1 MRTILIIII
10 IVLILLILCCI
21 PRRIAK
27 MGGGKFKYQIIKPKK
42 YNNNSYIMPNIEV
55 LNIND
60 EYMTL
65 DKNINPDIF
74 WKIIIFKLLN
84 KHLDP
89 NYSFLFEDDLDIKS
103 INDGIAYSEIKSD
116 DYQKD
121 IISKIPKSPQKICN
135 VEYNE
140 NYYNNH
146 YEKCVDTD
154 MLNVIR
160 LYTNV
165 TQKTL
170 TLNEMKRIEI
180 TNLKFTHFHINYTNG
195 LKFNSLHDFNK
206 LDNYLINYFKNIDTL
221 PNLMIMINFC
231 KFDTE
236 LNYFIIE
243 YQPNFEIKTLYD
255 YYCFIDKVH
264 DNTKKL
270 NYNYTINSLH
280 EETLNKNKPKIT
292 KYGYDIELKYPQCFI
307 RKGDKELKFTY
318 DKTELTL
325 KYSSK
330 ARQGENCEMIKLLQA
345 SGLTRYIK
353 AFCKTFLNIILNEK
367 IRIVIEKNVPKEET
381 FILKTNDN
389 NWVVPNP
396 DNIIFK

>member
-1 MRTILIIII
+1 METILIIII
-10 IVLILLILCCI
+10 IVLLLLILCCI

-27 MGGGKFKYQIIKPKK
+27 MRGGKFKYQIIKPRN
-42 YNNNSYIMPNIEV
+42 YDDDTYVMPKVEM
-55 LNIND
+55 LNTND
-60 EYMTL
+60 EFMCV
-65 DKNINPDIF
+65 DKNINPDVF
-74 WKIIIFKLLN
+74 WKMIMFKIIN
-84 KHLDP
+84 RYLDY
-89 NYSFLFEDDLDIKS
+89 NYNFLFEDDLDIKFIKNGI
-103 INDGIAYSEIKSD
+103 INSEIDSEN
-116 DYQKD
+116 YQND
-121 IISKIPKSPQKICN
+121 IISKIPKSPRKICN

-146 YEKCVDTD
+146 YKKCINTD

-165 TQKTL
+165 TQKIITID
-170 TLNEMKRIEI
+170 EMKQIEMK
-180 TNLKFTHFHINYTNG
+180 NLKFTHFHINYTNG
-195 LKFNSLHDFNK
+195 LKFDSLYRFNK
-206 LDNYLINYFKNIDTL
+206 LDNYLINYIKHIDSIPNSIITINI
-221 PNLMIMINFC
+221 C

-243 YQPNFEIKTLYD
+243 YQPDFEIETLYD

-264 DNTKKL
+264 NNTKDF
-270 NYNYTINSLH
+270 NFNYTINSLY
-280 EETLNKNKPKIT
+280 EETLNKDKPKTT

-330 ARQGENCEMIKLLQA
+330 KRHTDDCYMIKLLHA
-345 SGLTRYIK
+345 SGLKQYIK
-353 AFCKTFLNIILNEK
+353 TFCKTFLNIILNEK
-367 IRIVIEKNVPKEET
+367 ICISFNQLKPDKET
-381 FILKTNDN
+381 FMLKTNDN